1 MWGSVFLFKVVMQ
14 KCSIFFRFGE
24 KNLGRPKI
32 FSGEFSEIFENRE
45 KTKGKIKKKS
55 KTANFFRLR
64 RAKMMF
70 SDGF

>member
-1 MWGSVFLFKVVMQ
+1 M
-14 KCSIFFRFGE
+14 FFRFGE
-24 KNLGRPKI
+24 IFLGRHKI
-32 FSGEFSEIFENRE
+32 CSGEFSENFENRE
-45 KTKGKIKKKS
+45 KTKGKIKKNG